1 MQNLTKTIALI
12 GASMASIKS
21 WSLAEISPALRMDA
35 SYPVGGGK
43 TGIAA
48 ARRAAKKRRRSRK

>member
-1 MQNLTKTIALI
+1 MKRLSLAIAIALS
-12 GASMASIKS
+12 SMASLRQ
-21 WSLAEISPALRMDA
+21 WSAAEISPALRMDA

-43 TGIAA
+43 TGIAE